1 MHNKKQI
8 FFSIQLFS
16 IMIIYILIAVICTFV
31 NLCVRFCFD
40 VLNNGKKPEKNKVDR
55 SKTIMKCFLIT
66 LTVIYV

>member
-1 MHNKKQI
+1 
-8 FFSIQLFS
+8 
-16 IMIIYILIAVICTFV
+16 MIIYILIAVICTFV